1 MRRLGSRAFH
11 LVRQTGAAHQE
22 LVDGVSVAARHLGR

>member
-11 LVRQTGAAHQE
+11 LARRMGAAHQE
-22 LVDGVSVAARHLGR
+22 LVDGGSVAARHLGR